1 MTLKCRFNVGL
12 GFGPGRAWALALA
25 AGLTA
30 GLSGGLAHGQQ
41 NSEPFDVNAIQ
52 PGRQPAIDL
61 EASPKTT
68 TPVAPPAAVEG
79 AAFQVSR
86 FVVEYR
92 GEHPAHPSIEQITGA
107 NVTLG
112 VTPGGYVSPTP
123 GVATV
128 TVRVGEIIEGFGG
141 VFHASALTEVA
152 KAIVGELNQRGY
164 YGVFVQAHP
173 EDVDEITGE
182 DLRGGQR
189 TEMRLVIWT
198 GVVRQVRTVASGDRF
213 ATRDPQTGRRVVQ
226 NPVDRTNASHARVR
240 QQSPVREGDL
250 VLKEKTDAYVYRL
263 GRHPGRRVDVALAS
277 GESPRDVILDYV
289 ISESKPWEIYAGLSN
304 TGTSHTNEWRE
315 EIGFAHYQLTDSD
328 DVLRVGYNTAGFTDS
343 HALSASYEFPLLS
356 DTIRVKTYGVYS
368 TYDASEV
375 GLAGEEFSGTTWQLG
390 AQVSGTLWQHGQFF
404 LDGIGGAR
412 WQDVSVT
419 NDLFGEDGQ
428 TQFLIPYVGL
438 QAERYTGWSALNAGV
453 MLEVSVPDLAGTSG
467 SEAGELG
474 RLNAE
479 ENWAVLKWN
488 FSQSLFLEP
497 LLNSEGYR
505 GGPGGMQT
513 LAHEVSVSVRG
524 QHALGDARLIPNEQD
539 VIGGMYSV
547 RGYPESAA
555 AGDTV
560 LVASAEY
567 RVHIPHLLPISDP
580 GRIGNRSIGWFGEDF
595 RWAPQQAFGTTDWDF
610 IVKGFADAGRA
621 IVNDKVPGE
630 DDNTLVGVG
639 VGLELLYRR
648 NVSLRLDWGVALQ
661 DVDESGQTSVHR
673 GESRLHFGATVK
685 Y

>member
-1 MTLKCRFNVGL
+1 MTLNRRLSRLYGSRT
-12 GFGPGRAWALALA
+12 GGALALVLA
-25 AGLTA
+25 AGVVGVA
-30 GLSGGLAHGQQ
+30 GVAHGQQ
-41 NSEPFDVNAIQ
+41 SPEPFDINAIQ
-52 PGRQPAIDL
+52 PGRVPAVELDP
-61 EASPKTT
+61 SPKT
-68 TPVAPPAAVEG
+68 PVKAAPAGAV
-79 AAFQVSR
+79 FQVSR

-92 GEHPAHPSIEQITGA
+92 GEHPAHPSIEDITSA
-107 NVTLG
+107 SVTLG
-112 VTPGGYVSPTP
+112 VTPGGYVSPEP

-152 KAIVGELNQRGY
+152 KSIVGELNARGY

-182 DLRGGQR
+182 DLRAGKR

-198 GVVRQVRTVASGDRF
+198 GVVRQVRTVASGERF
-213 ATRDPQTGRRVVQ
+213 ATYDNQTKRSVVQ
-226 NPVDRTNASHARVR
+226 NPVDRENPSHARIR
-240 QQSPVREGDL
+240 AQSPVGEGDL
-250 VLKEKTDAYVYRL
+250 VLKDKTDAYVYRL

-289 ISESKPWEIYAGLSN
+289 ISERRPWEVYAGLSN
-304 TGTSHTNEWRE
+304 TGTEQTNTWRE
-315 EIGFAHYQLTDSD
+315 RFGFAHYQLTDSD
-328 DVLRVGYNTAGFTDS
+328 DVLRVDYTTAGFTDS

-356 DTIRVKTYGVYS
+356 DTIRLRTYGVYS

-375 GLAGEEFSGTTWQLG
+375 GLADESFSGTTWQVG
-390 AQVSGTLWQHGQFF
+390 AQVSGTIWQQGQFF
-404 LDGIGGAR
+404 LDAIGGAR
-412 WQDVSVT
+412 WQDVSVS
-419 NDLFGEDGQ
+419 NDLFAEDGH
-428 TQFLIPYVGL
+428 TQFLIPYAGL
-438 QAERYTGWSALNAGV
+438 RGERVTGWAATNAGV
-453 MLEVSVPDLAGTSG
+453 MLEFSVPGLAGTDEIETG
-467 SEAGELG
+467 RLG

-479 ENWAVLKWN
+479 ESWAALKWD

-513 LAHEVSVSVRG
+513 LAHEIAVSIRG

-539 VIGGMYSV
+539 VVGGVYSV

-567 RVHIPHLLPISDP
+567 RLHIPHLLPISEP

-639 VGLELLYRR
+639 IGLELLYRQY
-648 NVSLRLDWGVALQ
+648 VSLRLDWGVALQ
-661 DVDESGQTSVHR
+661 DVDEAGQTSVHR